1 MPFSNDLDRL
11 TVFFHGGNVHF
22 PLHVRQNCAI
32 FVDDNTNNSWEFGKV
47 EKFDVCVIGAGPGGY
62 VAAIRA
68 GQNGLKT
75 ALVEKAFPGGTCLNV
90 GCIPT
95 KTLIAGAEVYASARR
110 AGDFGVEISGEIKP
124 NWVKMLER
132 KDGVIARLRAGI
144 SGLLKAAGVTVF
156 SGRGEFLSRRQLLV
170 AAGEQA
176 GTVIEAKN
184 FIIAAGSE
192 PLVPGF
198 IPQGERIL
206 TSTELLSLPR
216 LPKSL
221 LILGGGVIGCEFACL
236 FAELG
241 VQVTVVEM
249 LPQILPATDGECAK
263 LLAKQMSDKG
273 IRILNGKPLSDIKA
287 TARGVSGKVGDETVK
302 ADYLLVSIGRKPATA
317 ALNLAAAGVKTTAR
331 GYIVI
336 DDNFRTSTPG
346 IYAIG
351 DAVGKI
357 MLAHWASAAAGAAV
371 NVICGKPANFTGELT
386 PGCIFT
392 TPEIGTIGLSEEQ
405 CKAQSIDYA
414 VGKFPFSAL
423 GKAMAMGETEGFV
436 KILADRKT
444 DQVLGVH
451 IIGPHATDLIA
462 EAGPAMLLECTAREL
477 GRAIHAH
484 PTLGEAMMEAAHA
497 VHGECAHLPTRRK
510 R

>member
-1 MPFSNDLDRL
+1 M
-11 TVFFHGGNVHF
+11 
-22 PLHVRQNCAI
+22 
-32 FVDDNTNNSWEFGKV
+32 

-68 GQNGLKT
+68 GQSGFKT
-75 ALVEKAFPGGTCLNV
+75 AIVEKAFPGGTCLNV

-95 KTLIAGAEVYASARR
+95 KTLIAGVEVYATARR
-110 AGDFGVEISGEIKP
+110 AAEFGVEISGEIRP
-124 NWVKMLER
+124 DWTRMLAR
-132 KDGVIARLRAGI
+132 KDDVIGKLRNGI
-144 SGLLKAAGVTVF
+144 SSLLKSAGVTVF
-156 SGRGEFLSRRQLLV
+156 SGRGEFLSRRQLMV
-170 AAGEQA
+170 ADGESAGS
-176 GTVIEAKN
+176 VIEADR
-184 FIIAAGSE
+184 FIVATGSE

-198 IPQGERIL
+198 IPQGNRIL
-206 TSTELLSLPR
+206 TSTELLSLPK

-241 VQVTVVEM
+241 VNVTVVEM
-249 LPQILPATDGECAK
+249 LPQILPQTDGECAK
-263 LLAKQMSDKG
+263 LLAREMSRRG
-273 IRILNGKPLSDIKA
+273 IRILNGTPLSEIKC
-287 TARGVSGKVGDETVK
+287 TARGVSGKVGAETVK
-302 ADYLLVSIGRKPATA
+302 ADYLLVSIGRKPVTA
-317 ALNLAAAGVKTTAR
+317 DLNLPAAGVRVDNR
-331 GYIVI
+331 GFIEV
-336 DDNFRTSTPG
+336 DEAFRTSAPN
-346 IYAIG
+346 IFAIG

-357 MLAHWASAAAGAAV
+357 MLAHWASAAAENVVNTLRGKSVAFPGAV
-371 NVICGKPANFTGELT
+371 T

-392 TPEIGTIGLSEEQ
+392 SPEIGTVGKSEEQ
-405 CKAQSIDYA
+405 LKSEGVDYV
-414 VGKFPFSAL
+414 VGKFPFAAL
-423 GKAMAMGETEGFV
+423 GKAMAMNQTEGFV
-436 KILADRKT
+436 KILADAKS

-462 EAGPAMLLECTAREL
+462 EAVPAMLMEITVREL

>member
-1 MPFSNDLDRL
+1 M
-11 TVFFHGGNVHF
+11 
-22 PLHVRQNCAI
+22 
-32 FVDDNTNNSWEFGKV
+32 

-68 GQNGLKT
+68 GQSGFKT
-75 ALVEKAFPGGTCLNV
+75 AIVEKAFPGGTCLYV

-95 KTLIAGAEVYASARR
+95 KTLIAGVEVYATARR
-110 AGDFGVEISGEIKP
+110 AAEFGVEISGEIRP
-124 NWVKMLER
+124 DWTRMLAR
-132 KDGVIARLRAGI
+132 KDDVIGKLRNGI
-144 SGLLKAAGVTVF
+144 SSLLKSAGVTVF
-156 SGRGEFLSRRQLLV
+156 SGRGEFLSRRQLMV
-170 AAGEQA
+170 ADGESAGS
-176 GTVIEAKN
+176 VIEADR
-184 FIIAAGSE
+184 FIVATGSE

-198 IPQGERIL
+198 IPQRNRIL
-206 TSTELLSLPR
+206 TSTELLSLPK

-241 VQVTVVEM
+241 VNVTVVEM
-249 LPQILPATDGECAK
+249 LPQILPQTDGECAK
-263 LLAKQMSDKG
+263 LLAREMSRRG
-273 IRILNGKPLSDIKA
+273 IRILNGTPLSEIKC
-287 TARGVSGKVGDETVK
+287 TARGVSGKVGAETVK
-302 ADYLLVSIGRKPATA
+302 ADYLLVSIGRKPVTA
-317 ALNLAAAGVKTTAR
+317 DLNLPAAGVRVDNR
-331 GYIVI
+331 GFIEV
-336 DDNFRTSTPG
+336 DEAFRTSAPN
-346 IYAIG
+346 IFAIG

-357 MLAHWASAAAGAAV
+357 MLAHWASAAAENVVNTLRGKSVAFPGAV
-371 NVICGKPANFTGELT
+371 T

-392 TPEIGTIGLSEEQ
+392 SPEIGTVGKSEEQ
-405 CKAQSIDYA
+405 LKSEGVDYV
-414 VGKFPFSAL
+414 VGKFPFAAL
-423 GKAMAMGETEGFV
+423 GKAMAMNQTEGFV
-436 KILADRKT
+436 KILADAKS

-462 EAGPAMLLECTAREL
+462 EAVPAMLMEITAREL

>member
-1 MPFSNDLDRL
+1 M
-11 TVFFHGGNVHF
+11 
-22 PLHVRQNCAI
+22 
-32 FVDDNTNNSWEFGKV
+32 

-68 GQNGLKT
+68 GQSGFKT
-75 ALVEKAFPGGTCLNV
+75 AIVEKAFPGGTCLNV

-95 KTLIAGAEVYASARR
+95 KTLIAGVEVYATARR
-110 AGDFGVEISGEIKP
+110 AAEFGVEISGEIRP
-124 NWVKMLER
+124 DWTRMLAR
-132 KDGVIARLRAGI
+132 KDDVIGKLRNGI
-144 SGLLKAAGVTVF
+144 SSLLKSAGVTVF
-156 SGRGEFLSRRQLLV
+156 SGRGEFLSRRQLMV
-170 AAGEQA
+170 ADGESAGS
-176 GTVIEAKN
+176 VIEADR
-184 FIIAAGSE
+184 FIVATGSE

-198 IPQGERIL
+198 IPQRNRIL
-206 TSTELLSLPR
+206 TSTELLSLPK

-241 VQVTVVEM
+241 VNVTVVEM
-249 LPQILPATDGECAK
+249 LPQILPQTDGECAK
-263 LLAKQMSDKG
+263 LLAREMSRRG
-273 IRILNGKPLSDIKA
+273 IRILNGTPLSEIKC
-287 TARGVSGKVGDETVK
+287 TARGVSGKVGAETVK
-302 ADYLLVSIGRKPATA
+302 ADYLLVSIGRKPVTA
-317 ALNLAAAGVKTTAR
+317 DLNLPAAGVRVDNR
-331 GYIVI
+331 GFIEV
-336 DDNFRTSTPG
+336 DEAFRTSAPN
-346 IYAIG
+346 IFAIG

-357 MLAHWASAAAGAAV
+357 MLAHWASAAAENVVNTLRGKSVAFPGAV
-371 NVICGKPANFTGELT
+371 T

-392 TPEIGTIGLSEEQ
+392 SPEIGTVGKSEEQ
-405 CKAQSIDYA
+405 LKSEGVDYV
-414 VGKFPFSAL
+414 VGKFPFAAL
-423 GKAMAMGETEGFV
+423 GKAMAMNQTEGFV
-436 KILADRKT
+436 KILADAKS

-462 EAGPAMLLECTAREL
+462 EAVPAMLMEITAREL